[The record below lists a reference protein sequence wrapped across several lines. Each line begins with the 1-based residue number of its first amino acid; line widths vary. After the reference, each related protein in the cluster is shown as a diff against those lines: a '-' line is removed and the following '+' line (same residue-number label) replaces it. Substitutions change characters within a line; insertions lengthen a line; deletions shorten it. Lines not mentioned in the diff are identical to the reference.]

1 GDGVEPLP
9 PRPRRLLHLRGR
21 HGGRLRRPARS
32 DRLQAGRDGR
42 ERRLGGD
49 GVRVPGDRDPARSG
63 GRTAMGAGAGAGG
76 LLAAGGGGGST
87 TAAALE
93 SIDLPTTTVRDLNQ
107 RLHDAAGA
115 GPSQWRIENPEGAH
129 ALAAGLDGEL
139 EVEINGHVGYYCAG
153 MNKLATVLVAGNCG
167 VGVAENMMSGLVV

>member
-63 GRTAMGAGAGAGG
+63 GRTAMGAGAGAGV
-76 LLAAGGGGGST
+76 LLAAGEGGVST
-87 TAAALE
+87 TSAALE
-93 SIDLPTTTVRDLNQ
+93 SIDLATTTVRDLNP
-107 RLHDAAGA
+107 RRHDAAGG
-115 GPSQWRIENPEGAH
+115 GPRPRPK
-129 ALAAGLDGEL
+129 GEPR
-139 EVEINGHVGYYCAG
+139 GGP
-153 MNKLATVLVAGNCG
+153 
-167 VGVAENMMSGLVV
+167 